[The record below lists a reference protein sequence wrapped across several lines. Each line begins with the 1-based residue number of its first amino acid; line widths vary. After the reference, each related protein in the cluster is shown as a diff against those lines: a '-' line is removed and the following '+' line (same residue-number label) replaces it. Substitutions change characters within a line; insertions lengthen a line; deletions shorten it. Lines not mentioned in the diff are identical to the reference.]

1 MQKLPEAETELR
13 ESRSNFKLHILQQL
27 WLAWTNLCRQ
37 DWNERTFHNFR
48 TGVRLA
54 FVMQDLCKS
63 THPGRPESS
72 VGPSRQQ
79 MLLAPHGS
87 CFDHVALRS
96 SSVFGRTQRRPAWCT
111 KSRSIAGAS
120 WSESTRRSM
129 KPRRNEAQYRLE
141 TWRRP
146 WSVLSLRCPF
156 WCLFSLRRSPEAE
169 LTELAQTLHSD
180 LSRCFDRSPQ

>member
-79 MLLAPHGS
+79 IL
-87 CFDHVALRS
+87 LRS
-96 SSVFGRTQRRPAWCT
+96 CCSTFFFRLWKDTAQTSLVHEESINRRGKLERINAKVDET
-111 KSRSIAGAS
+111 KA
-120 WSESTRRSM
+120 
-129 KPRRNEAQYRLE
+129 K
-141 TWRRP
+141 
-146 WSVLSLRCPF
+146 
-156 WCLFSLRRSPEAE
+156 RSPISFGDVETSLERVESEMPFLVSFFPAPE
-169 LTELAQTLHSD
+169 
-180 LSRCFDRSPQ
+180 PGG